1 MRTRML
7 LIGLVVSL
15 TLNVYLAMQLL
26 VENNIAERDYEV
38 KITELYF
45 PRDNLPD
52 ARIVRVFIIN
62 YSNEDIND
70 LTIRIKWIRGD
81 EVFHTEE
88 ITVSRVEAR
97 SYFLYDYGFQFDG
110 QATRIIYEYD
120 GVRREF
126 HPIQ

>member
-1 MRTRML
+1 MRTRIL
-7 LIGLVVSL
+7 LIGLAVSL
-15 TLNVYLAMQLL
+15 VLNIYLATQLL
-26 VENNIAERDYEV
+26 IENNVAGRDYEV

-52 ARIVRVFIIN
+52 ARIVRVFVIN
-62 YSNEDIND
+62 YSNEEISNI
-70 LTIRIKWIRGD
+70 TIRIKWLRGE

-88 ITVSRVEAR
+88 IIVSRVGAR

-110 QATRIIYEYD
+110 QATRIVYEYD
-120 GVRREF
+120 GVREEF